1 MTAAIDISLLK
12 KTSKRLIDN
21 VPTKVKR
28 YLYDNIDFES
38 RLVILK
44 GFRGVGKTTLLLQRL
59 NESEEKV
66 LFLSLDHL
74 YFATNSLLSTID
86 TLYEDGYRSFAIDEV
101 HKYENWSME
110 IKNIYDSYPD
120 LKLLVTSSSALDI
133 SKGAAD
139 LSRRAAVYTLYGMS
153 FREYLLLEHN
163 IEIPILTFH
172 DILDKKED
180 YYEAYYDRYDLE
192 KLMEDYL
199 RHGYYPFYHNAK
211 DSYGDRLHSVCN
223 HVIEIDLPAIFNIDY
238 ESTRQVKKL
247 LSVITGIAPFT
258 PNISKLSRDLKIPRN
273 SILYYIDYMSK
284 AKLINTIVTSKKSD
298 SALSKPDKIF
308 LENTNLLYSLG
319 LHEVNKG
326 TLRETYVLNAL
337 RSSHKVTS
345 PVKGDFLL
353 DNAYTIEVG
362 GPNKTFA
369 QVMDMPNPILIK
381 DGITVGG
388 IREIPMWL
396 LGFLY

>member
-1 MTAAIDISLLK
+1 
-12 KTSKRLIDN
+12 
-21 VPTKVKR
+21 
-28 YLYDNIDFES
+28 
-38 RLVILK
+38 
-44 GFRGVGKTTLLLQRL
+44 
-59 NESEEKV
+59 
-66 LFLSLDHL
+66 
-74 YFATNSLLSTID
+74 
-86 TLYEDGYRSFAIDEV
+86 
-101 HKYENWSME
+101 
-110 IKNIYDSYPD
+110 
-120 LKLLVTSSSALDI
+120 
-133 SKGAAD
+133 
-139 LSRRAAVYTLYGMS
+139 MS
-153 FREYLLLEHN
+153 FREYLLLEHD
-163 IEIPILTFH
+163 IEIPILPFH
-172 DILDKKED
+172 DILEHKED
-180 YYEAYYDRYDLE
+180 YYEKYFDRYELGQ
-192 KLMEDYL
+192 LMNHYL
-199 RHGYYPFYHNAK
+199 RHGYYPFYHSAK

-223 HVIEIDLPAIFNIDY
+223 HVIEVDLPAIFSIDY

-308 LENTNLLYSLG
+308 LENTNLLYALG

-353 DNAYTIEVG
+353 DNTYTIEVG

-369 QVMDMPNPILIK
+369 QITDMPNPILIK